1 MRRSEMGRLSNS
13 WTVFKESVGVLKKD
27 KELLVLPVLSGIAS
41 LIVVASFV
49 FPAYTSGLIDRV
61 NAGDQNAEYTGYA
74 LMLLAYLVLSFVTI
88 YFQSA
93 LIFGANERLGGGD
106 PTIGSALRGANS
118 KLGKIFLWSL
128 FAATV
133 SLLIQALEQ
142 ALRRAG
148 NQLAA
153 SILGSI
159 LGTAWSLMTY
169 FVIPVVLFEEK
180 STFASLKRS
189 GSLFK
194 QRWGESLVGEWGI
207 GMFMG
212 LITIL
217 SMVVVFL
224 LASVIAPLGFAALVT
239 FGVAAVLWFVLLAV
253 VGQAL
258 GGIYRVALYRFASK
272 GEVVPYFTPQAIEG
286 AYHPTYTSANRL

>member
-1 MRRSEMGRLSNS
+1 MGRLANS

-49 FPAYTSGLIDRV
+49 FPAYTSGLIDRM

-74 LMLLAYLVLSFVTI
+74 LMLAAYLILSFVTI
-88 YFQSA
+88 YFQAA
-93 LIFGANERLGGGD
+93 LIYGANERLGGGD
-106 PTIGSALRGANS
+106 PTVGSALRGANS
-118 KLGKIFLWSL
+118 KLGKIFLWAL

-133 SLLIQALEQ
+133 SLLIQAIEQ

-153 SILGSI
+153 SILGGI

-169 FVIPVVLFEEK
+169 FVIPVVLFEDK
-180 STFASLKRS
+180 GTFASLKRS

-207 GMFMG
+207 GAFMG
-212 LITIL
+212 LLSFASLIL
-217 SMVVVFL
+217 LMML
-224 LASVIAPLGFAALVT
+224 GYLIAPLGFYAFIT
-239 FGVAAVLWFVLLAV
+239 FIVAAVLWMVLLAV
-253 VGQAL
+253 IGQAL
-258 GGIYRVALYRFASK
+258 GGIYRTALYRFASK
-272 GEVVPYFTPQAIEG
+272 GEVVPYFTPQAIQG
-286 AYHPTYTSANRL
+286 AYHPTYTSADRL

>member
-1 MRRSEMGRLSNS
+1 MGRLANS

-27 KELLVLPVLSGIAS
+27 KELIVLPILSGIAS
-41 LIVVASFV
+41 LLVVASFV
-49 FPAYTSGLIDRV
+49 FPAYTAGLFEKIDQ
-61 NAGDQNAEYTGYA
+61 GDQNAKYAGYA
-74 LMLLAYLVLSFVTI
+74 LMLAAYMVLSFVTI
-88 YFQSA
+88 YFQAA
-93 LIFGANERLGGGD
+93 LIFGANERLAGGD
-106 PTIGSALRGANS
+106 PTVGSALRGANS

-133 SLLIQALEQ
+133 SLLIQLLEQ

-153 SILGSI
+153 SILGSL

-180 STFASLKRS
+180 GTFASLGRS

-207 GMFMG
+207 GAFMG
-212 LITIL
+212 LISFL
-217 SMVVVFL
+217 SMIL
-224 LASVIAPLGFAALVT
+224 LFFIGTLVAPLGFYAFVS
-239 FGVAAVLWFVLLAV
+239 FVVAAVLWMVLLAV
-253 VGQAL
+253 IGQAL
-258 GGIYRVALYRFASK
+258 GGIYRTALYRFASK
-272 GEVVPYFTPQAIEG
+272 GEVAPYFTPQAIEG